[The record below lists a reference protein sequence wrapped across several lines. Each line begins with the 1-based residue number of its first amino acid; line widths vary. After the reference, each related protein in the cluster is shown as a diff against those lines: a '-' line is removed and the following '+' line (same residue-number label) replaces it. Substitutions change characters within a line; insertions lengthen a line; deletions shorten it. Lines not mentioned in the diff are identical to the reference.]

1 MKSLKSNVLDVNMNF
16 GPNDIENYD
25 IPLNC
30 DVYYGYTLYE
40 NENYKKLEG
49 GQGNNKR
56 KFKFELNANDCT
68 YTLLNMGISQTSDEN
83 MESLIGSQSFVEPS
97 VSTDIRDSVSE
108 SKTGKTEAG
117 ETVGT

>member
-1 MKSLKSNVLDVNMNF
+1 MS
-16 GPNDIENYD
+16 
-25 IPLNC
+25 
-30 DVYYGYTLYE
+30 
-40 NENYKKLEG
+40 
-49 GQGNNKR
+49 
-56 KFKFELNANDCT
+56 
-68 YTLLNMGISQTSDEN
+68 ISQTSDEN